1 MNSTLFD
8 PSLPGVRQLQAWT
21 REQRLL
27 RIELLNGSSHEGV
40 LLWQD
45 PEFLAVVRS
54 DASEPILITRRSL
67 TLIRPLG

>member
-54 DASEPILITRRSL
+54 DASEPILITRRAL

>member
-45 PEFLAVVRS
+45 PEFLAVLRS

-67 TLIRPLG
+67 T

>member
-45 PEFLAVVRS
+45 PEFLAVLRS

>member
-1 MNSTLFD
+1 MNSTHFD

-45 PEFLAVVRS
+45 PEFLAVLRS